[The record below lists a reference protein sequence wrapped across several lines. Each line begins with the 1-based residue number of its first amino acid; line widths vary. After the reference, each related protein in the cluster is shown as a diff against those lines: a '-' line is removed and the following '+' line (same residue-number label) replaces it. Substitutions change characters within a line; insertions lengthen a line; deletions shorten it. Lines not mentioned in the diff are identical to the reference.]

1 MNERFDKAL
10 FNSDFKNYR
19 KTNNLTQKQFA
30 QQLGLSSHT
39 IVSKIESGKIYP
51 SNVIFNKFCEMSR
64 YDKNRYWKEEEKI
77 IPFAFL
83 KGNSYG
89 VTTNDIEKLCRNI
102 ATQEYL
108 LILKKRF
115 YEN

>member
-1 MNERFDKAL
+1 MNERFDKVL

-19 KTNNLTQKQFA
+19 INNNLTQKQFA
-30 QQLGLSSHT
+30 QLLGLSTHT

-51 SNVIFNKFCEMSR
+51 SNDIFNTFCKKSR
-64 YDKNRYWKEEEKI
+64 YDKNRYWKEEKEI

-89 VTTNDIEKLCRNI
+89 VTTNDIEKLCKNI